1 MAARAFPPSL
11 HYQGL
16 NAPVRMEVDIR
27 DLGVEG
33 EIPAEIAGAFFRAV
47 PDPAHPPMLGEDDN
61 VLSGDGMVARFL
73 IQDGSV
79 DYSSRYV
86 KTARFEAERKARRSL
101 FGKYRNPFT
110 DDESVAGVDRTV
122 ANTTPIWHAG
132 RLYMTKE
139 DGRAYAIDPI
149 TLDTIGRWDWNG
161 ALKSETMTAHA
172 RIDPETNEM
181 FAFGYEAGGLAS
193 KDISYFI
200 IGADGEL
207 KSEQWFEAPYCAM
220 VHDFAITEKYA
231 IFPLFP
237 TIADLDRLKAGGAH
251 WVHQQDQPS
260 WIGVMPRY
268 GSVDEMVWI
277 EGPAGVHAYHFMN
290 AFDDGGVI
298 QLDVCL
304 SDTNAFPFI
313 RSASG
318 IDRHQSQVKSSLS
331 RWTIDPAARTITE
344 REVGPPGDLPM
355 IEKKDQGRPYSHG
368 WYITYDPRQGPPIP
382 AGPVETA
389 CNTLFRIEPGNGR
402 IEALGMG
409 PTRAINEP
417 VHVAS
422 SQPGHG
428 GWLLAVVDE
437 TAGDGFK
444 SALWVIEADE
454 VAKGPIAKV
463 PMPVPLRPQVH
474 GWWVP
479 AAELEAAA
487 AAAA

>member
-16 NAPVRMEVDIR
+16 NAPVRMEIDIR
-27 DLGVEG
+27 DLPVEG

-61 VLSGDGMVARFL
+61 VLSGDGMVGRFL
-73 IQDGSV
+73 IEDGHV
-79 DYSSRYV
+79 DYTTRYV
-86 KTARFEAERKARRSL
+86 RTERFEAERKARRSL

-110 DDESVAGVDRTV
+110 DDPSVAGVDRTV

-139 DGRAYAIDPI
+139 DGRAYRVDPI
-149 TLDTIGRWDWNG
+149 TLETIGRWDWNG

-181 FAFGYEAGGLAS
+181 FAYGYEAAGLAS
-193 KDISYFI
+193 RQIAYFI
-200 IGADGEL
+200 VGPDGEL
-207 KSEQWFEAPYCAM
+207 QSEQWFEAPYAAM
-220 VHDFAITEKYA
+220 VHDFAITEKFA

-237 TIADLDRLKAGGAH
+237 TTADLDRLKAGGAH
-251 WVHQQDQPS
+251 WVHQQDAPS
-260 WIGVMPRY
+260 WIGIMPRY
-268 GSVDEMVWI
+268 GKVDEMVWI

-290 AFDDGGVI
+290 AFDDNGAI
-298 QLDVCL
+298 QIDVCL

-318 IDRHQSQVKSSLS
+318 IDRHQSTVRSSLS
-331 RWTIDPAARTITE
+331 RWTIDLEAKAITE
-344 REVGPPGDLPM
+344 RVVGPPGDLPM
-355 IEKKDQGRPYSHG
+355 IERKDQARPYGHG
-368 WYITYDPRQGPPIP
+368 WYITYDPNQGPPIP

-402 IEALGMG
+402 LEALGLG

-417 VHVAS
+417 VHVPS
-422 SQPGHG
+422 SDPGHG

-437 TAGDGFK
+437 RAGDGFK
-444 SALWVIEADE
+444 SALWVIEASDI
-454 VAKGPIAKV
+454 AKGPIATVPVPV
-463 PMPVPLRPQVH
+463 PMRPQVH

-479 AAELEAAA
+479 QAELEAAA
-487 AAAA
+487 RA